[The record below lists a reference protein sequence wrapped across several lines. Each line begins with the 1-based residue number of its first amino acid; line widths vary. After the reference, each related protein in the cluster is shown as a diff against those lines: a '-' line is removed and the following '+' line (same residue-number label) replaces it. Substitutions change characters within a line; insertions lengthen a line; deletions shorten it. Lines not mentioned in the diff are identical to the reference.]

1 MNGGIAQAS
10 QDLHQKS
17 PKMEE
22 FVKNT
27 QKRRTVASVAGI
39 AALALT
45 LAACGGG
52 SGDGDSTADAD
63 GGGETDAA
71 VDCADFADYGEFDGA
86 EVEILSSIR
95 DVEADALDESW
106 AAFEECTG
114 IDIVHNGIG
123 EFEEQVVVQAEGG
136 NAPDIAVFP
145 QPGLLNRMVADGYIV
160 PASDAVE
167 AAVDEGWTED
177 WKAYGTIDGEFYA
190 APLMSSVKSFV
201 WYSPTMFADAG
212 YEVPETLDEMMALTE
227 QIVADNG
234 DGVVK
239 PWCAGIESGGATGW
253 PATDWVEDF
262 VLRIAGP
269 EAYDQWVT
277 HEIPFNDPQIV
288 ESLEAVGAY
297 MLNEDFMNGGIGDVR
312 SIATTS
318 FNDGGLPILDGN
330 CYMYRM
336 ASFYEAQW
344 PEGTNVAEDG
354 DVFAFGLPG
363 EAAGET
369 PLLVGGE
376 FVGAFNEEEATQ
388 AVQAYLASSHWANSR
403 VSIGGVT
410 SANLGV
416 DPENAGSAILR
427 LSIELLQDEGATVR
441 FDGSDLMPSE
451 VGAGEFWT
459 QMTAWI
465 DGTVDTQGAAD
476 AIEAA
481 WPAN

>member
-1 MNGGIAQAS
+1 M
-10 QDLHQKS
+10 
-17 PKMEE
+17 
-22 FVKNT
+22 KNT
-27 QKRRTVASVAGI
+27 QMRRSVASVAGI

-45 LAACGGG
+45 LAACGG
-52 SGDGDSTADAD
+52 D
-63 GGGETDAA
+63 GGGDGTSAA
-71 VDCADFADYGEFDGA
+71 ADCSAFEEYGTFDGA
-86 EVEILSSIR
+86 KVEILSSIR

-106 AAFEECTG
+106 KQFEECTG
-114 IDIVHNGIG
+114 IDVVHNGIG

-136 NAPDIAVFP
+136 NAPDIAIFP
-145 QPGLLNRMVADGYIV
+145 QPGLLNRMVNDGYIV
-160 PASDAVE
+160 AAPASVE
-167 AAVDEGWTED
+167 AKVDEGWTED
-177 WKAYGTIDGEFYA
+177 WKNYGTVDGTFYA
-190 APLMSSVKSFV
+190 APLMASVKSFV
-201 WYSPTMFADAG
+201 WYSPSLFTDGG
-212 YEVPETLDEMMALTE
+212 YEVPTTLDEMMSLSE
-227 QIVADNG
+227 QIVTDLGADG
-234 DGVVK
+234 TVK

-262 VLRIAGP
+262 VLRTAGP
-269 EAYDQWVT
+269 DVYDQWVT

-288 ESLEAVGAY
+288 AAIDAVGDY
-297 MLNEDFMNGGIGDVR
+297 LLNEDFVNGGIGDVR

-318 FNDGGLPILDGN
+318 FNDGGLPILDGS

-363 EAAGET
+363 ESAGET

-376 FVGAFNEEEATQ
+376 FVGAFNDAEATQ
-388 AVQAYLASSHWANSR
+388 AVQTFLASSEWANAR

-410 SANLGV
+410 SANKGV
-416 DPENAGSAILR
+416 DPENASSAILQ
-427 LSIELLQDEGATVR
+427 LAIELLQDEGATVR
-441 FDGSDLMPSE
+441 FDGSDIMPSE

-465 DGTVDTQGAAD
+465 DGTVDTKGAAD